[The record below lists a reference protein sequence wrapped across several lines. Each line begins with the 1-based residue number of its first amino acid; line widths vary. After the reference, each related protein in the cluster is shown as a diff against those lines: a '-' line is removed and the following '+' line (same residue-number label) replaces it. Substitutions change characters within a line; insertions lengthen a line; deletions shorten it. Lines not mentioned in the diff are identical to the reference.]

1 MRQLD
6 RSLHRQVPR
15 VLLDLAESGTCR
27 IMSGFPDAHTYA
39 VTTHVGDYSE
49 IADSFAQLFSW
60 IAENGYVSDGP
71 PGDIYWDDPA
81 IVPAKEL
88 ITICYQPVRRA

>member
-15 VLLDLAESGTCR
+15 VLLDLAESEECR
-27 IMSGFPDAHTYA
+27 LMTGFPDAHTYA
-39 VTTHVGDYSE
+39 VTIHVGDY
-49 IADSFAQLFSW
+49 AKLPDSFAKLFKW
-60 IAENGYVSDGP
+60 IADNGYVGDGP

-81 IVPAKEL
+81 VVPENEL
-88 ITICYQPVRRA
+88 ITVCYQPVRKA